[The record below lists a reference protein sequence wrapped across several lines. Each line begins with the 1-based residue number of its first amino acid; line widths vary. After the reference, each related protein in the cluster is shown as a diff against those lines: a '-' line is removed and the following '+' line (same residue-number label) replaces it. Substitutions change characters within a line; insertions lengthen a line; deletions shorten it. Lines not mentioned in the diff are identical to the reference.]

1 MICAGN
7 WKMNKTPAQAAAFV
21 KQLRAEGGDSSDF
34 VIFPPALLASTVA
47 EGLKGSHIG
56 WGGQN
61 CYFEA
66 KGAFTGETSP
76 MVLKEMGA
84 GFCLVVHSER
94 RALFGETDEL
104 LAKKFH
110 AVQSV
115 GLTPILC
122 VGETL
127 SERDG
132 GRTEEVIL
140 GQLKA
145 GLSLGAP
152 VKPFWIA
159 YEPVWAIGT
168 GKVATPEQVGQAH
181 TLLREALPEAG
192 KQAPILYGGSA
203 KPDNVGALSAL
214 KNVDGFLIGG
224 ASLEVADF
232 VKIHS
237 LSKR

>member
-1 MICAGN
+1 
-7 WKMNKTPAQAAAFV
+7 MNKTPAQAAAFV
-21 KQLRAEGGDSSDF
+21 KQLRSEVGDSSDF
-34 VIFPPALLASTVA
+34 VILPPALLASTVA
-47 EGLKGSHIG
+47 AELQGSKIG

-84 GFCLVVHSER
+84 GFCLVGHSER
-94 RALFGETDEL
+94 RAIFGETDQL
-104 LAKKFH
+104 LAKKFQ

-127 SERDG
+127 AERET

-140 GQLKA
+140 NQLRA

-168 GKVATPEQVGQAH
+168 GKVATPDQVQDAH
-181 TLLREALPEAG
+181 SILREALPEPG
-192 KQAPILYGGSA
+192 KNAPILYGGSA
-203 KPDNVGALSAL
+203 KPDNVASLASL
-214 KNVDGFLIGG
+214 NNVDGFLIGG

-232 VKIHS
+232 VKIHT